1 MIDAR
6 MWQKREG
13 VRDPL
18 KLRKFDD
25 FKTTWKGTM

>member
-13 VRDPL
+13 LCDPL

-25 FKTTWKGTM
+25 FKTTWQGTM